1 MPSEASGP
9 GTKRTA
15 SATRNTGETQVS
27 VDVNIDGTGLF
38 DIKLDNGMMKHM
50 LAQFSKHGLIDL
62 NLTATGDNEVGWHH
76 IIEDIGIVLGRV
88 LREAVGDARG
98 IIRMGHS
105 YAPLDE
111 ALALTVVD
119 FSGRGYSVIS
129 ATIGDDDMGE
139 LAPDLIRHFL
149 ESMAREA
156 GMALH
161 VQLLSGTNNHHKAE
175 VIFKSLGRA
184 VRMAVSRDPRASDD
198 VPSTKGSL
206 V

>member
-1 MPSEASGP
+1 MPGKASGA
-9 GTKRTA
+9 GRTG
-15 SATRNTGETQVS
+15 SAKRNTGETQVS
-27 VDVNIDGTGLF
+27 VDLNLDGTGIF
-38 DIKLDNGMMKHM
+38 DISLDNGMMKHM
-50 LAQFSKHGLIDL
+50 LSQFSKHGLVDL
-62 NLTATGDNEVGWHH
+62 KVVAKGDTEVGWHH
-76 IIEDIGIVLGRV
+76 IVEDIGVVLGRA

-98 IIRMGHS
+98 IVRMGHS

-119 FSGRGYSVIS
+119 FSGRGYAVIE

-149 ESMAREA
+149 ESLAREA

-161 VQLLSGTNNHHKAE
+161 VRLLAGENNHHKAE

-184 VRMAVSRDPRASDD
+184 IRMAVAKDPRATGDI
-198 VPSTKGSL
+198 PSTKGSL